1 MQTLI
6 AWALVISRGGHQGT
20 EKLSDLPEPTYPA
33 DVRAGATDGPDLGW
47 FNFQAFK
54 FITR

>member
-33 DVRAGATDGPDLGW
+33 DIRAGATEGP
-47 FNFQAFK
+47 
-54 FITR
+54 